1 MKKTGLLFLSL
12 LFYTLTGFG
21 ISLTIAANVGVSS
34 FNALNLSL
42 AGLFTVKVGT
52 MTTIVNLCFLML
64 YIYLTK
70 AKKPL
75 AYLIQAIAV
84 LSLGFVI
91 NFFTYQVFDA
101 IQITHYA
108 SKLGLFMLGSIVAGL
123 GTGMVLNLKTLAFPI
138 ESVCVEISNKHP
150 IAFAKLRYGID
161 IFSVTISI
169 IISVASSLPF
179 VVREGTIISLV
190 LLTFTISLTKKA
202 FEAFIVKK
210 NGL

>member
-42 AGLFTVKVGT
+42 AGLFTIKVGT
-52 MTTIVNLCFLML
+52 MTTIVNLCFLLL

-70 AKKPL
+70 GKKPL

-84 LSLGFVI
+84 LSLGYVI
-91 NFFTYQVFDA
+91 NFFTYQVFDS
-101 IQITHYA
+101 IHIVHYI
-108 SKLGLFMLGSIVAGL
+108 SKLGLFMTGSIIAGF

-138 ESVCVEISNKHP
+138 ESVCVEISNNRN

-169 IISVASSLPF
+169 IISVASSLPL

-190 LLTFTISLTKKA
+190 LLTFTISLTKKV
-202 FEAFIVKK
+202 FEAFIVKN